1 MFDLYDVCIKVS
13 NQLKLTLKKMA
24 AFVTGTLSRKKIR
37 KKVPFPTLWSQR
49 STNLPQ
55 KLCPA
60 FDSPR
65 MSKNHQYFESRL
77 A

>member
-1 MFDLYDVCIKVS
+1 MFDLYVECIKVPY
-13 NQLKLTLKKMA
+13 QLKIKLKKMA

-55 KLCPA
+55 ILCPA
-60 FDSPR
+60 FDFPR